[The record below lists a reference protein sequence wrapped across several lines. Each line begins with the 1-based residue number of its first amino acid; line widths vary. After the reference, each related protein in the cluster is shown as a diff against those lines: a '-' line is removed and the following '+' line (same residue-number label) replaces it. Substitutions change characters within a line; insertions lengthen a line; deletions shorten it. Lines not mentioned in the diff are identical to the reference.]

1 LKYFIGCSGWSYTS
15 WKGPFY
21 PPNLENSDWLR
32 FYSQVFDFVEIDS
45 SFYRIPNQFL
55 VKNWIKRTPDT
66 FRFSAKFPKIITHD
80 KYLVDVE
87 EEVERFLVNIEPLR
101 DKALALLIQL
111 PPSMEIMPGL
121 ESLRNL
127 LPLLDNRFRYAV
139 EVRHHSW
146 FQDLAY
152 NFFADNDI
160 CLVWSQLA
168 KLRTPPIV
176 TTDFLYVRSIGD
188 RSIDERDFGQI
199 QKDRVLEMKEW
210 ANQIKK
216 VDNGI
221 GIGKGKGNEVS
232 LAMIAANNYYAG
244 FGPGTVNI
252 FRNMVGL
259 SELSWEDQAQIQ
271 ERMRQQKGKEK
282 EQLINNSNIT
292 FSKKTKKRQT
302 SLTEFTG

>member
-1 LKYFIGCSGWSYTS
+1 LKYHIGCSGWSYSS

-32 FYSQVFDFVEIDS
+32 FYSQIFDYVEIDS
-45 SFYRIPNQFL
+45 SFYSIPDQFI
-55 VKNWIKRTPDT
+55 VKNWFKKTPENFGFT
-66 FRFSAKFPKIITHD
+66 AKFPKTVTHD
-80 KYLVDVE
+80 KYLVEVE
-87 EEVERFLVNIEPLR
+87 EEVELFLEHMQPLR
-101 DKALALLIQL
+101 DKTLALLIQL

-121 ESLRNL
+121 EGLRNL

-176 TTDFLYVRSIGD
+176 TTDFLYVRFIGD
-188 RSIDERDFGQI
+188 RSIDEKDFGQI
-199 QKDRVLEMKEW
+199 QKDRVLEMKKW
-210 ANQIKK
+210 ANQIRK
-216 VDNGI
+216 VDTGM
-221 GIGKGKGNEVS
+221 GKGKGKEVS
-232 LAMIAANNYYAG
+232 LAMIAANNHYAG

-252 FRNMVGL
+252 FRNMVGMP
-259 SELSWEDQAQIQ
+259 ELSWEDQQQIIDQ
-271 ERMRQQKGKEK
+271 LRQQKEHEK
-282 EQLINNSNIT
+282 DRQSGNSNFS
-292 FSKKTKKRQT
+292 FSKQSKKRQA
-302 SLTEFTG
+302 SLTEFMK